1 MAERQRRISATL
13 VVGLLLVVI
22 GGVLLVA
29 RYLVAHYEHHSFTD
43 GQPPPRYV
51 SVRAGS
57 TYWISVPG
65 GVETEK
71 QLGQP
76 PSALQCNA
84 QQQDGPLYTLDVNR
98 EGNDTKMVNAIGS
111 FRSPVTGR
119 VQVTC
124 VGLNDVYLDDTSSD
138 PSGVLLVLG
147 TATLVIGVPLLL
159 SGLRTASRR
168 ADELRSTPVV

>member
-1 MAERQRRISATL
+1 MTATL
-13 VVGLLLVVI
+13 AVGVLLVLI
-22 GGVLLVA
+22 GGALLVA
-29 RYLVAHYEHHSFTD
+29 RYLVAHYERHSYTD

-51 SVRAGS
+51 SVRAGA

-76 PSALQCNA
+76 PSALQCSA
-84 QQQDGPLYTLDVNR
+84 QQQNGPLYTLDVNR

-119 VQVTC
+119 VHVTC

-147 TATLVIGVPLLL
+147 TATLVVGVPLLL
-159 SGLRTASRR
+159 SGLRTWARGS
-168 ADELRSTPVV
+168 DELRSSRVV